1 MAAPQ
6 VNRKARGR
14 LATNDNETIVVA
26 AKVNDDTM
34 SGDELDTEAHR
45 LAANDNETV
54 DSPRRVDAGDDTTI
68 TSARRLADDGEEEP
82 TAPDAARRLR
92 R

>member
-1 MAAPQ
+1 MSAPQ

-14 LATNDNETIVVA
+14 IAANDNETIVVA
-26 AKVNDDTM
+26 AKLSDDTM
-34 SGDELDTEAHR
+34 SADELDTEAHR
-45 LAANDNETV
+45 LATNDNETTV
-54 DSPRRVDAGDDTTI
+54 N
-68 TSARRLADDGEEEP
+68 SARRLADDVEEQP

>member
-1 MAAPQ
+1 MSAPQ

-14 LATNDNETIVVA
+14 LAGNDNETIVLA
-26 AKVNDDTM
+26 AKVNVDTM
-34 SGDELDTEAHR
+34 SADELDTEAHR

-54 DSPRRVDAGDDTTI
+54 DSLRRVDAGDDTTV
-68 TSARRLADDGEEEP
+68 TSARRLADDGDEEP
-82 TAPDAARRLR
+82 APDAARRLR